1 MSSAWNKLPFEVL
14 TYIFEHNADFDSQNT
29 WSRRELYSYQLV
41 CKGWSKAA
49 QSLLYK
55 RIGFEGESETD
66 ELRRLVQFV
75 FTLKSLAPH
84 LGSFVRTIFICDY
97 LELLQ
102 TPLAALDVIFNA
114 CPKIERFYCKGSS
127 KEVAW
132 PYLLTL
138 PDTKL
143 SSIHSIS
150 QNDVYQY
157 PNMYPFVA
165 FKLRKSL
172 SQLEHLEIAKTP
184 PWNSTYLL
192 DNISQF
198 VSLQELMLSKCD
210 FDSYNTICHVIDKCS
225 PTLNK
230 LLIINYT
237 PSTDMDAAVS
247 DQAKETIK
255 YNYSVQE
262 VIIKNSFMSSASYFA
277 AKFRNL
283 KRLTMDQVLP
293 FQTSD
298 QWIDGLTDLCTSLSE
313 YSLSFNL
320 TLEGSIKNHCIDL
333 TKRSANKN
341 TYLVID
347 YNPLDEED
355 RYVFDNMP
363 FATELEIILKKDGTH
378 SGIEVRLDGT
388 DHDDDEFEFHTH
400 WFDDYSPNRITI
412 KHVQEI
418 NKWRL
423 VTGRDTLLE
432 ATTQLGFAFS
442 FRDVVR
448 NASTDLKNW
457 TILSRAISSTAGTT
471 DAAVSFSEML
481 IANVDQIPAHSTEVD
496 PNIKQLTFTNTIF
509 YYQALPILS
518 TWLPKLDTLIFDTCY
533 TLMEEPYTLT
543 INLQETR
550 LRRLGIVV
558 APLAF
563 ADSLPRSE
571 VVGRHQLKNTD
582 LLKALAPGSK
592 LTLKIDTENK
602 TFLRE
607 REGNTTL
614 GSYNGATDMCH
625 GTETNFLIWIQCK
638 TLEEIAVVDGTLSTD
653 VERYF
658 EPLVS
663 L

>member
-14 TYIFEHNADFDSQNT
+14 TYIFEHNADLGSQNT
-29 WSRRELYSYQLV
+29 GSRRELYSYQLV

-55 RIGFEGESETD
+55 RIVFEGEDEGD

-75 FTLKSLAPH
+75 FTLKTLAPH

-102 TPLAALDVIFNA
+102 TPLTALDVIFNA
-114 CPKIERFYCKGSS
+114 CPKIEQFYCKGSS
-127 KEVAW
+127 KEIAW

-138 PDTKL
+138 PDAKL

-150 QNDVYQY
+150 QDDGLEY

-172 SQLEHLEIAKTP
+172 SELQHLEIAKTP
-184 PWNSTYLL
+184 SWNSTYLL

-210 FDSYNTICHVIDKCS
+210 FDSYNTICQVIDKCS
-225 PTLNK
+225 PTLSK

-255 YNYSVQE
+255 FNYSVQE

-277 AKFRNL
+277 VKFRNL
-283 KRLTMDQVLP
+283 KRLTLDQVLP
-293 FQTSD
+293 FQTPD

-313 YSLSFNL
+313 YSLCFNL
-320 TLEGSIKNHCIDL
+320 TLEGSIKDNCIDL

-347 YNPLDEED
+347 YNALDVED
-355 RYVFDNMP
+355 RYVVDNVP
-363 FATELEIILKKDGTH
+363 FGSAWGIVLKKEGTH

-388 DHDDDEFEFHTH
+388 DHVDDEFDCHTH
-400 WFDDYSPNRITI
+400 WFDDYSPKRITI
-412 KHVQEI
+412 KNVQEI
-418 NKWRL
+418 KWRL
-423 VTGRDTLLE
+423 VMGHDTLLE

-442 FRDVVR
+442 FRDFIR

-457 TILSRAISSTAGTT
+457 TILSRTISSTAGTT
-471 DAAVSFSEML
+471 DAAVVSFSEMI
-481 IANVDQIPAHSTEVD
+481 IANVDQIPVHSTQVD
-496 PNIKQLTFTNTIF
+496 PNIKQLAFTNTIF

-518 TWLPKLDTLIFDTCY
+518 TWLPRLDTLILDTCY

-558 APLAF
+558 APLTF

-571 VVGRHQLKNTD
+571 AVGRHQLKNTD
-582 LLKALAPGSK
+582 LLKALAPGNK

-602 TFLRE
+602 TFLGE

-614 GSYNGATDMCH
+614 RNYNGATDICH

-638 TLEEIAVVDGTLSTD
+638 TLEEIAIVDGTLNTD